1 MAKNQWAKKVDA
13 NQPEIVEALRAIGY
27 TVTLTHRL
35 GAGFPDIL
43 VTRNDSIVALL
54 VEIKVPSA
62 YKRKGRGLTTAEA
75 IFRAS
80 YPGPYIIACEWEAV
94 HNEFAELHKLTE

>member
-1 MAKNQWAKKVDA
+1 MAKNQYAKKVDA
-13 NQPEIVEALRAIGY
+13 NQPEIVQALRAIGY

-43 VTRNDSIVALL
+43 VTRGDSLIALL
-54 VEIKVPSA
+54 VEIKTPTT
-62 YKRKGRGLTTAEA
+62 YKSKGQGLTTAEVT
-75 IFRAS
+75 FRAS

-94 HNEFAELHKLTE
+94 HNEFTELHKLTE